1 MEYTTYK
8 FYQSAFI
15 DEAEYE
21 NLKTI
26 ATKNVKYVTRDLN
39 LFISKEYNSGF
50 IDSKIREKMYSL
62 ILYIRNDIEFKNKLE
77 KEEVFNLCNE
87 IISKLNTIEITK
99 EKRLDFIANEYV
111 KRFEY
116 EIENGSKKEQLNFDD
131 IETLQLVAIDNII
144 IKILSEEESPNVFR
158 LCLSNRFLNCINA
171 IIEENSDILDDNC
184 FFTNLLYIMNR
195 NLYTCENYS
204 KFKINEKKADL
215 IFKKTMYLIKKLEKI
230 KNIDLE
236 KGTTKIKTK
245 NN

>member
-26 ATKNVKYVTRDLN
+26 TTKNVKYVTNDLN

-50 IDSKIREKMYSL
+50 IDSKIREKMYLLTS
-62 ILYIRNDIEFKNKLE
+62 YIRNDIEFKSKLE
-77 KEEVFNLCNE
+77 KEEVYNLCNE

-99 EKRLDFIANEYV
+99 EKKLDFFTNECK
-111 KRFEY
+111 KRFSY
-116 EIENGSKKEQLNFDD
+116 EFENSYKIKLIFSTVEIL
-131 IETLQLVAIDNII
+131 ELVAIDNTV
-144 IKILSEEESPNVFR
+144 IKILSEEKSPNVLR
-158 LCLSNRFLNCINA
+158 LCLSNRFLICINA
-171 IIEENSDILDDNC
+171 IIEENSDILDDDC
-184 FFTNLLYIMNR
+184 FFINLLYVMNT
-195 NLYTCENYS
+195 NLYVCENYFE
-204 KFKINEKKADL
+204 FKLNKQDANL
-215 IFKKTMYLIKKLEKI
+215 ILKKTMYLMKKLEKI

-236 KGTTKIKTK
+236 KGTSKIKTK